1 MFEAPEG
8 AAVKPPAIFQLIITI
23 LLEAFFS
30 DGMQRMSFAISLC

>member
-23 LLEAFFS
+23 LSEAFS
-30 DGMQRMSFAISLC
+30 VMVCKE